1 MSIEASMR
9 SKAFF
14 VNGGA
19 GRVVCS
25 IPAFEKYQED
35 NPNEEFLI
43 VCEGGTD
50 FFKGHASL
58 YPKVYDHWHKNLF
71 RDKLK
76 DMDIVTTEPYRVW
89 EYYNQKCN
97 LSQAFDIEINGKGIR
112 ELQKPTIK
120 LSRQET
126 ISGKFVMEDVRQ
138 KTKKEK
144 IVVFQPF
151 GRGIQVVGNFV
162 TDSSGRSFE
171 LSNVISLI
179 KKLQKK
185 NYAVVYMGEIE
196 FDFQKEGCK
205 DPVATPRGIDLRQ
218 WSGIIAE
225 ADLFLGC
232 DSVGQHLA
240 YSLDIP
246 AVVVVGATCKE
257 NISYPNCEKF
267 EVLDMGEGLRI
278 YDPIRI
284 TMDEVTQRVNDG
296 IMAMNDK
303 IEDVVIQSVDKLLNK
318 FYVKKVETVILP
330 TEQQQNTSCGSSPAP
345 LATSPTLSGNPLKQ
359 KKNIIEGLIEDDT
372 KSSNGV
378 KKASG
383 FLAPIKK

>member
-1 MSIEASMR
+1 MR

-359 KKNIIEGLIEDDT
+359 KKNIIEGLVEDVT

>member
-1 MSIEASMR
+1 MR

>member
-1 MSIEASMR
+1 MR

-35 NPNEEFLI
+35 NPNDEFLI

-359 KKNIIEGLIEDDT
+359 KKNIIEGLVEDDT